1 MLRQHSVS
9 GHQLV
14 DKWVVDTVT
23 WSVWSVCVL
32 SAAVDR
38 LTSFTSWLTAV
49 FCLTCLSVGSSRFC
63 KWLCWS
69 PLLHSEHSCQQFS
82 TSVCITFVQSWP
94 RSVLTTASC
103 VCMCVSEW
111 VSELRLMYPS
121 TYYRSFKRRDF
132 PVNHLC
138 WYWHPNKNNQET
150 EHINNIIITQPKKS
164 P

>member
-1 MLRQHSVS
+1 MLRQDSVS
-9 GHQLV
+9 GHQLVDKWVVDTVTWSVCVTLRQDSVSGHQIV

-38 LTSFTSWLTAV
+38 FTSFTSWLTAV

-69 PLLHSEHSCQQFS
+69 PLFHSEHSCQQFS

-111 VSELRLMYPS
+111 VSEWVS
-121 TYYRSFKRRDF
+121 C
-132 PVNHLC
+132 V
-138 WYWHPNKNNQET
+138 
-150 EHINNIIITQPKKS
+150 
-164 P
+164 